1 MTMVIRHPAMK
12 GQWKPK
18 ERTEE
23 DRVKLLLGIS

>member
-1 MTMVIRHPAMK
+1 MVIRHPALE

-23 DRVKLLLGIS
+23 DKVKWILGTG